1 MFCIPHVFW
10 WFGLLVFIP
19 LVWLLGLYNFAMA
32 VYGLGFLIFDD
43 SDTLQFDEWLLYPVR
58 RYIVEGIIMTLGTL
72 SIVFLPFISWIISPL
87 LGFWYLQDYLD
98 YTGWDQ
104 MISTLGIPFTDY
116 DYFDTSTH
124 AKGDSHSPDGHSHT
138 IYDHTHD
145 SNNNVYYN

>member
-10 WFGLLVFIP
+10 WFGLLAFIP

-87 LGFWYLQDYLD
+87 LGFWYLQDYFD
-98 YTGWDQ
+98 YT
-104 MISTLGIPFTDY
+104 
-116 DYFDTSTH
+116 
-124 AKGDSHSPDGHSHT
+124 
-138 IYDHTHD
+138 
-145 SNNNVYYN
+145 